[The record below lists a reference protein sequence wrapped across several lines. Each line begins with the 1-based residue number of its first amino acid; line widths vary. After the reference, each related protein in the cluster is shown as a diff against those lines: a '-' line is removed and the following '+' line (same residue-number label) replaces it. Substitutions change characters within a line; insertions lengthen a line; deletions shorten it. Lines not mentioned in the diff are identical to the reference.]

1 MIKRFTIAFCVIL
14 GSLAAKAQQDPYYNH
29 FMLNRV
35 AYNPGAAGFKNAI
48 CVNVLAHRQWLGL
61 DNSGELEY
69 QVGGQTLERRAVGP
83 QTYFASITAP
93 IFKKRFGASLVLM
106 NDAVGYER
114 TIGFKGGIAYHIK
127 VEGGKRFQ
135 IGLDAGML
143 QKEFD
148 GRYYNPRQPNDPLIP
163 TNQQSGRI
171 FDLGAG
177 MYYSNPKA
185 LGLELGLSSTH
196 LLGGK
201 VNYEVAGITRTVN
214 IVRNIYASASMAF
227 PIGGGNI
234 VLQPNIWVKTI
245 FTTTQ
250 VDLNCRALFSQKF
263 IAGLAYRDGGNTK
276 YLDAL
281 TLQLGYYINQNF
293 YLGYGYDIPTTKGL
307 ARGGTHEIIATYC
320 FRLPQSQPDPPSW
333 LIDPRHLGGYR

>member
-1 MIKRFTIAFCVIL
+1 MIKRFTIAICVIF
-14 GSLAAKAQQDPYYNH
+14 GALAAKAQQDPYYNH

-61 DNSGELEY
+61 DNSGEREY
-69 QVGGQTLERRAVGP
+69 MVNGQTLERRAIGP

-93 IFKKRFGASLVLM
+93 VFKRKFGASLVLM

-114 TIGFKGGIAYHIK
+114 TIGFKGGLSYHLK
-127 VEGGKRFQ
+127 GEGGNRFL
-135 IGLDAGML
+135 IGVDAGML

-148 GRYYNPRQPNDPLIP
+148 GRYYNPRQPGDPLIP
-163 TNQQSGRI
+163 TDQQSGRM

-177 MYYSNPKA
+177 VYYSNPKA

-201 VNYEVAGITRTVN
+201 VDYQVAGSTVDVN
-214 IVRNIYASASMAF
+214 IVRNIYGSASMSF
-227 PIGGGNI
+227 PVGTIT
-234 VLQPNIWVKTI
+234 LQPNIWVKTI

-263 IAGLAYRDGGNTK
+263 IAGLGYRDGGNKK

-307 ARGGTHEIIATYC
+307 ARGGTHEIFATYC
-320 FRLPQSQPDPPSW
+320 FRIPKGDDPPLRY
-333 LIDPRHLGGYR
+333 LIDPRHLGGYE